1 MTWMPTRASA
11 PGKLVLAGEYAVL
24 EPGEPALAV
33 AVDWRIHA
41 MVRSAPDY
49 RFTSDS
55 LGLLDVKAS
64 WDSHDYLIE
73 GRIAPETQFA
83 SRAVSVALRLLQARG
98 FQNRPFEL
106 VLQGAFTSA
115 NGSKVGLGGSSAVTV
130 AILGALLGAAG
141 QNPTAEEIYK
151 LAALAHVEAQG
162 SGSGLDVATSV
173 LGGVVHFVSHDAA
186 WVETARDRM
195 PLTEL
200 VQTEWPL
207 HGMQR
212 FAWPESLFLAVG
224 WTGNPAST
232 REYIDAYR
240 AAAARRSSSLA
251 GFLIHSRQAVGNLA
265 QGIDTGH
272 AGSCLGALARA
283 RGAIHRL
290 EEATGMTIETPTLF
304 QLAESAMR
312 YGGVGKSSGA
322 GGGDCGVALLADR
335 DQWPDLQAAWRAIGI
350 EPLHL
355 SPAGH
360 GLAISTWDLK
370 TQVST

>member
-41 MVRSAPDY
+41 MVRPAPDY
-49 RFTSDS
+49 RFTSES
-55 LGLLDVKAS
+55 LGLVDVKAS
-64 WDSHDYLIE
+64 WDCHDYLIE

-98 FQNRPFEL
+98 FQTRPFEL
-106 VLQGAFTSA
+106 VLQGAFALASGT
-115 NGSKVGLGGSSAVTV
+115 KVGLGGSAAVTV
-130 AILGALLGAAG
+130 AIMGALMGAAG

-151 LAALAHVEAQG
+151 LAALAHAEAQG

-195 PLTEL
+195 ALTEL
-200 VQTEWPL
+200 VQTDWPL
-207 HGMQR
+207 LGMQR
-212 FAWPESLFLAVG
+212 LSWPESLFLAVG
-224 WTGNPAST
+224 WTGTPAST
-232 REYIDAYR
+232 RHHIEAYR
-240 AAAARRSSSLA
+240 SAAERRSSSLA

-265 QGIDTGH
+265 QGLEAGH

-290 EEATGMTIETPTLF
+290 EEATGLTIETPILF
-304 QLAESAMR
+304 QLAEAAMR
-312 YGGVGKSSGA
+312 HGGVGKSSGA
-322 GGGDCGVALLADR
+322 GGGDCGVAILADR
-335 DQWPDLQAAWRAIGI
+335 ERWPDLQEAWRTSGI
-350 EPLHL
+350 EPLQL
-355 SPAGH
+355 APATH
-360 GLAISTWDLK
+360 GLAISGWDLK
-370 TQVST
+370 THASI